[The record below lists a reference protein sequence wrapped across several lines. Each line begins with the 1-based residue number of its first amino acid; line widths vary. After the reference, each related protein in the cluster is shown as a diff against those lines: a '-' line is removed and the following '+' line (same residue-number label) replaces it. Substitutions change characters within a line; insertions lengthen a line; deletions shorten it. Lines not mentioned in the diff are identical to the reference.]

1 MVTELSKQNELSD
14 NKFES
19 KWSIESEMILLLV
32 LVPLDKE
39 EDRKPLAFTA
49 LNIEEFICIWLRSYQ
64 SKMNCLIINLSQ
76 NGALKVK

>member
-19 KWSIESEMILLLV
+19 KWSIESEMMLLLV

-49 LNIEEFICIWLRSYQ
+49 LKL
-64 SKMNCLIINLSQ
+64 
-76 NGALKVK
+76 

>member
-1 MVTELSKQNELSD
+1 MEIHNWLEGINVSQAMNWSLFHHWRIYLYMVTELSKQNELSD

-19 KWSIESEMILLLV
+19 KWSIESEMIFLLV

-49 LNIEEFICIWLRSYQ
+49 LKL
-64 SKMNCLIINLSQ
+64 
-76 NGALKVK
+76 